1 LARKEENWLSS
12 VPVLYCDNSG
22 LTRELNELVV
32 VATDFAVE
40 ARIILL
46 EGVIP
51 DLVQKTWVAG
61 RVKEDGFSIYDWWK
75 PVVWVVFQP
84 HDLHIILHL
93 PLCFPTPPKVATDA
107 VVALLS
113 LFHFPRV

>member
-1 LARKEENWLSS
+1 M
-12 VPVLYCDNSG
+12 YCDNSG

-61 RVKEDGFSIYDWWK
+61 RVKEDGFWI
-75 PVVWVVFQP
+75 
-84 HDLHIILHL
+84 
-93 PLCFPTPPKVATDA
+93 
-107 VVALLS
+107 
-113 LFHFPRV
+113 